1 VKLPS
6 ISTTRVVVY
15 LLILLN
21 AQFSIAADDEVD
33 ISFESNYKLTKDAEK
48 KVESNLSKFRGMGCM
63 MVPNQECEDRIICYY
78 TGSAHV
84 NSKGFVA
91 PKSFEVALKKT
102 YRSAKM
108 EIRKFISESGK
119 SEDSCIDK
127 VGSEVVD
134 GEIAKERITSL
145 CEEISSTSTE
155 ATLQGVTNVGY
166 AFNGKNGQISA
177 AVGMS
182 CNSNEMAGRLK
193 DNNLKT
199 KSSTSKSTKNTND
212 QQAGGVE
219 IEQGVESSEYFNE
232 DF

>member
-1 VKLPS
+1 MKLKFKNLMKVFFAVILAS
-6 ISTTRVVVY
+6 NSQY
-15 LLILLN
+15 LF
-21 AQFSIAADDEVD
+21 AVDDEVD
-33 ISFESNYKLTKDAEK
+33 INFEPNYKLTKDAEK

-182 CNSNEMAGRLK
+182 CNSNQMAGRLK

-199 KSSTSKSTKNTND
+199 KSSTKKSTNKNNN
-212 QQAGGVE
+212 QQTGGVE

>member
-1 VKLPS
+1 MKLKFKNLMKVFF
-6 ISTTRVVVY
+6 VVILASNSQY
-15 LLILLN
+15 LF
-21 AQFSIAADDEVD
+21 AVDDEVD
-33 ISFESNYKLTKDAEK
+33 INFEPNYKLTKDAEK

-182 CNSNEMAGRLK
+182 CNSNQMAGRLK

-199 KSSTSKSTKNTND
+199 KTSTKKSTKNTND